1 MRHPFDGINLAG
13 PEDSLRAEPIE
24 PRTSRRSALRR
35 AFGAAAGVLAALSGR
50 MASAQSYRYRPRGRP
65 TTLALGEEGGSSPW
79 PQRPPAGQ
87 PGGGTWG
94 RRGATTFA
102 LGEEGGGHTPT
113 TFALGEEGGYPPQ
126 RPPGGGVVT
135 TYAVGEEGG
144 SPPRVTT
151 FALGEEG

>member
-35 AFGAAAGVLAALSGR
+35 AFGAAACVLAALSGR
-50 MASAQSYRYRPRGRP
+50 VASAQSYRYRPRGRP
-65 TTLALGEEGGSSPW
+65 STLAIGEEGGTSPW
-79 PQRPPAGQ
+79 PPRHPAGR
-87 PGGGTWG
+87 PGG
-94 RRGATTFA
+94 GATTFA
-102 LGEEGGGHTPT
+102 LGEEGGGRSAT
-113 TFALGEEGGYPPQ
+113 TFALGEEGGFPPQ

-135 TYAVGEEGG
+135 TFAVGEEGG
-144 SPPRVTT
+144 YPPRATT